1 MKCARHVDLRMPMCF
16 FPLRLVTAY
25 PTFSAHRSRYL
36 LNIFRCEKAEEQSGM
51 LEPRPL
57 ASSCLTSHFA
67 HPSHLPPTTVRK
79 NNIRERIQDGRE
91 FSEKISKSHSTI
103 NRQTLN
109 FVIDNQNWNLT
120 FFFESWKL
128 KLKSILSS
136 SCYMQWWG
144 LDLELKCTRISGNYS

>member
-79 NNIRERIQDGRE
+79 TT
-91 FSEKISKSHSTI
+91 SEKEFKTDE
-103 NRQTLN
+103 N
-109 FVIDNQNWNLT
+109 FLRKYQRAIQLSID
-120 FFFESWKL
+120 KL
-128 KLKSILSS
+128 
-136 SCYMQWWG
+136 
-144 LDLELKCTRISGNYS
+144 

>member
-109 FVIDNQNWNLT
+109 FVIDNQNWNPFCHHPVT
-120 FFFESWKL
+120 CNGGDWT
-128 KLKSILSS
+128 LS
-136 SCYMQWWG
+136 
-144 LDLELKCTRISGNYS
+144 LNAPEFLEIIANIAKFQL